1 MNYILQL
8 NSFGDF
14 VTQFPQPSK
23 ALAVYYA
30 LLHINNKCRWRRD
43 FTVANLT
50 LQSFCS
56 ISRSDLHKMRKVL
69 LKNGLIEYH
78 KGHGSQAGTYRIVCL
93 YETQSGTQMDTQ
105 NGTQV
110 DTQSGTQL
118 DTQSGTQLDTQSGT
132 QLDTQSGTQVDTQS
146 GTQVDTQVDTFMEH
160 NWNTLTKYKHK
171 NKEKGKKEKETKK
184 DLQGSPEVQEISKG
198 YEGSKRKEAHNELGN
213 TSTGKPSELDE
224 SKFLYGS

>member
-110 DTQSGTQL
+110 DTQN
-118 DTQSGTQLDTQSGT
+118 
-132 QLDTQSGTQVDTQS
+132 

-171 NKEKGKKEKETKK
+171 YKEKGKKEKETKK
-184 DLQGSPEVQEISKG
+184 DFTSSPGIQEISKG
-198 YEGSKRKEAHNELGN
+198 YEWSTRKEAHNELGN

>member
-132 QLDTQSGTQVDTQS
+132 QLDTQSGTQVDTQ
-146 GTQVDTQVDTFMEH
+146 VDTFMEH

-171 NKEKGKKEKETKK
+171 LKEKGKKEKETKK
-184 DLQGSPEVQEISKG
+184 NLQGSSEVQEISKSF
-198 YEGSKRKEAHNELGN
+198 ERPKKKEAYNDLGN
-213 TSTGKPSELDE
+213 TSTGKVIELDE
-224 SKFLYGS
+224 SKFLYGG

>member
-69 LKNGLIEYH
+69 IKNGLIEYH

-93 YETQSGTQMDTQ
+93 YETQSGTQ
-105 NGTQV
+105 V
-110 DTQSGTQL
+110 DTQSGTQV
-118 DTQSGTQLDTQSGT
+118 
-132 QLDTQSGTQVDTQS
+132 DTQSGTQVDTQS
-146 GTQVDTQVDTFMEH
+146 GTQVDTQVDTQSGTQVDTQSGTQVDTQSGTQVDTFMEH

-171 NKEKGKKEKETKK
+171 YKEKGKKEKETKK
-184 DLQGSPEVQEISKG
+184 DFTSSLEVQEISKG
-198 YEGSKRKEAHNELGN
+198 YEWSKRKEAYNDLGK
-213 TSTGKPSELDE
+213 TSNGKIIELDE

>member
-69 LKNGLIEYH
+69 IKNGLIEYH

-110 DTQSGTQL
+110 DTQ
-118 DTQSGTQLDTQSGT
+118 
-132 QLDTQSGTQVDTQS
+132 
-146 GTQVDTQVDTFMEH
+146 VDTFMEH

-171 NKEKGKKEKETKK
+171 YKEKGKKEKETKK
-184 DLQGSPEVQEISKG
+184 DFTSSLEVQEISKG
-198 YEGSKRKEAHNELGN
+198 YEWSKRKEAYNDLGK
-213 TSTGKPSELDE
+213 TSNGKIIELDE

>member
-69 LKNGLIEYH
+69 IKNGLIEYH

-93 YETQSGTQMDTQ
+93 YETQSGTQ
-105 NGTQV
+105 V
-110 DTQSGTQL
+110 
-118 DTQSGTQLDTQSGT
+118 
-132 QLDTQSGTQVDTQS
+132 DTQSGTQVDTQS
-146 GTQVDTQVDTFMEH
+146 GTQVDTQSGTQVDTFMEH

-171 NKEKGKKEKETKK
+171 YKEKGKKEKETKK
-184 DLQGSPEVQEISKG
+184 DFTSSLEVQEISKG
-198 YEGSKRKEAHNELGN
+198 YEWSKRKEAYNDLGK
-213 TSTGKPSELDE
+213 TSNGKIIELDE